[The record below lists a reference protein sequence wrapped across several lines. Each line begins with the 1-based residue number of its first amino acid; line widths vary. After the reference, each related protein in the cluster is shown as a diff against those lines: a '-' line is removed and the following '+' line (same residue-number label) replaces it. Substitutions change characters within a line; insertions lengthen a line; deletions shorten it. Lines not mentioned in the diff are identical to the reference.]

1 MRPVAITGLGIVS
14 SVGEGIA
21 AHLEALQGSYSP
33 RIDADTFAPFQVHPV
48 VPLDYDKQ
56 IPKKTDQRQMELWQR
71 LGCYAAGLAL
81 ESAGAKDDAA
91 LKSRMHLIVA
101 AGGGE
106 RDYAVD
112 GQILTGLRQAANPG
126 VFLNERLM
134 SDLRPTLFL
143 AQLSNLLA
151 GNISIVHGVTG
162 ASRTFM
168 GEESAGVDALRIAH
182 ARIASGQTDIFL
194 VGGAYNA
201 ERPDVLLIYEMG
213 GLLWKEPYRTVWERK
228 TGAGGFITGSGA
240 AFLVLEAAEHAQK
253 RGAPAMATLAGAVSD
268 RTKRVPGAIGAS
280 LARKWRALGGGDEPI
295 VLSGAT
301 GVAAPTQDEETALK
315 ELAPRAQVH
324 ATGDHL
330 GHMMEAQ
337 PLAGTVL
344 AAALLQAGAAPEA
357 MVTSVGHWRGDGLIR
372 LTKAA

>member
-1 MRPVAITGLGIVS
+1 MREVVITGLGIVS
-14 SVGEGIA
+14 SIGEGVE
-21 AHLEALQGSYSP
+21 AHLQALREKAAP
-33 RIDADTFAPFQVHPV
+33 RLDAQTFAPYQVHPV

-56 IPKKTDQRQMELWQR
+56 IPKKADQRQMEPWQR

-91 LKSRMHLIVA
+91 LKARMHLIVA

-112 GQILTGLRQAANPG
+112 GQILTGLRTAANPG

-168 GEESAGVDALRIAH
+168 GEENAGVDAIRIAQ
-182 ARIASGQTDIFL
+182 ARIAAGQTDIFL

-201 ERPDVLLIYEMG
+201 ERPDVLLVYEMG
-213 GLLWKEPYRTVWERK
+213 GFLWKGPFRSVWERP
-228 TGAGGFITGSGA
+228 GRGGGFIPGSGA
-240 AFLVLEAAEHAQK
+240 AFLVLEAREHAEA
-253 RGAPAMATLAGAVSD
+253 RGAKPLATLTGVASD
-268 RTKRVPGAIGAS
+268 RTRRTPGAVAQS
-280 LARKWRALGGGDEPI
+280 LARLWKEVGAGRSPHVI
-295 VLSGAT
+295 SGAT
-301 GVAAPTQDEETALK
+301 GVAGATEEERAAIK
-315 ELAPRAQVH
+315 DLAPNASLH
-324 ATGDHL
+324 PSGDL
-330 GHMMEAQ
+330 IGHTVEAQ
-337 PLAGTVL
+337 APAGVVL
-344 AAALLQAGAAPEA
+344 AAALLQEA
-357 MVTSVGHWRGDGLIR
+357 DEAVVTSVGHWRGEGLVR
-372 LTKAA
+372 LVRPR